1 MSNAITMQ
9 QAPSQLPVTMGFGD
23 MASFEFLQRTAK
35 AFASSTMVP
44 AAYQAR
50 VQKGYGDNVSWEDN
64 PAAMANCMIALDMSQ
79 RLRANPLMVM
89 QNLHII
95 EGRPSWSSQFI
106 IAAINS
112 CGRFSP
118 LRFDLEWLGEMDA
131 TYSTFEWVTG
141 GNGRRQKQEQK
152 HTVRIKNARCVA
164 WAVERG
170 TSIPQFG
177 LEDLKAHGSIYGCCK
192 HYGIPILESP
202 PVTMEMAV
210 NEGWYGKNGSKWRSM
225 PDLMMQYRTAAFFG
239 RIYAPELLMGLPT
252 AEEVQDVFV
261 QGADGT
267 LQHMGQQ
274 AVPPSAGTVEV
285 VQPDWD
291 ADRWAAG
298 LPKWVEGVIKNGK
311 TLDDVLAWLNSKAK
325 VTTDQEKQLRDEVK
339 KQQDANVAPAGAS
352 ADASGPVADADGV
365 LVVDATK
372 LEQDLKDAV
381 DLDTLY
387 KHGSLLDAVEDLA
400 ERQRL
405 TEIFDG
411 RVAELEG

>member
-1 MSNAITMQ
+1 MSNALTTQ
-9 QAPSQLPVTMGFGD
+9 QAGDQLPVTMGFGD

-35 AFASSTMVP
+35 AFSSSTMVP
-44 AAYQAR
+44 AAYQSR
-50 VQKGYGDNVSWEDN
+50 MQKGYGENATWEDN
-64 PAAMANCMIALDMSQ
+64 PAALPNCMIALDMSQ

-118 LRFDLEWLGEMDA
+118 LRFELKWLAEIDA

-141 GNGRRQKQEQK
+141 GNGRRAKQEKK
-152 HTVRIKNARCVA
+152 HEVRIKDARCVA
-164 WAVERG
+164 WTVERG
-170 TSIPQFG
+170 TAIPQFS
-177 LEDLKAHGSIYGCCK
+177 LDDMKTHGSIYGCCK

-225 PDLMMQYRTAAFFG
+225 PDLMLQYRTAAFFG

-267 LQHMGQQ
+267 LQHAGQH
-274 AVPPSAGTVEV
+274 AVPPTTGTVEV
-285 VQPDWD
+285 VQPEWS
-291 ADRWAAG
+291 ADQWAER
-298 LPKWVEGVIKNGK
+298 LPQILDGIAKGK
-311 TLDDVLAWLNSKAK
+311 TIEDALAWLGSKAK
-325 VTTDQEKQLRDEVK
+325 VTNEQEKELREKVAQL
-339 KQQDANVAPAGAS
+339 QQPAAAPAATPDGPEVSPDKLA
-352 ADASGPVADADGV
+352 ADMQACA
-365 LVVDATK
+365 
-372 LEQDLKDAV
+372 
-381 DLDTLY
+381 DLDKLY
-387 KHGSLLDAVEDLA
+387 ELGGLLEAITDEA
-400 ERQRL
+400 QRL
-405 TEIFDG
+405 RVNEIFDA
-411 RVAELEG
+411 RVAQLEKS

>member
-1 MSNAITMQ
+1 MNAVTT
-9 QAPSQLPVTMGFGD
+9 QAETSALPVTMGFGD
-23 MASFEFLQRTAK
+23 LASFEFLQRSAK

-50 VQKGYGDNVSWEDN
+50 VQKGYGENTTWEDN
-64 PAAMANCMIALDMSQ
+64 PAAIPNCMIALDMSQ

-118 LRFDLEWLGEMDA
+118 LRFELKWLAEIDA

-141 GNGRRQKQEQK
+141 GNGRRVKQEKK
-152 HTVRIKNARCVA
+152 HEVRIKDARCVA
-164 WAVERG
+164 WTIERG
-170 TSIPQFG
+170 TAIPQFS
-177 LEDLKAHGSIYGCCK
+177 LDDMKAHGSIYGCCK

-225 PDLMMQYRTAAFFG
+225 PDLMLQYRTAAFFG

-261 QGADGT
+261 QDPAGNVIHAGT
-267 LQHMGQQ
+267 Q
-274 AVPPSAGTVEV
+274 AVPKSMGEAEMVPTTFDQARFDAGMNA
-285 VQPDWD
+285 WAKAI
-291 ADRWAAG
+291 ADG
-298 LPKWVEGVIKNGK
+298 IKTRDE
-311 TLDDVLAWLNSKAK
+311 TLGWLNAIAPLTA
-325 VTTDQEKQLRDEVK
+325 VQIEQL
-339 KQQDANVAPAGAS
+339 DAAVNEMAPNPPKTGNGPDD
-352 ADASGPVADADGV
+352 DAPV
-365 LVVDATK
+365 VVPAK
-372 LEQDLKDAV
+372 LEADIKACTDI
-381 DLDTLY
+381 DRLY
-387 KHGSLLDAVEDLA
+387 ELGSLIEAIADDAEHD
-400 ERQRL
+400 RL
-405 TEIFDG
+405 TAIFDAKL
-411 RVAELEG
+411 AELEQAA